1 MFDIASL
8 FISTAM
14 AQEAAATTAPAAA
27 SMDQSTLQTLMRF
40 LPLALVFAVFYF
52 LLIRPQQKQLE
63 KQGQLIKALKKGDKV
78 ILSGGLIGT
87 IQKADNDDYLM
98 VEIAKDVTV
107 KVVRSTVQALVD
119 EKYDDSAKSVSS
131 N

>member
-14 AQEAAATTAPAAA
+14 AQDAAATVAPATAN
-27 SMDQSTLQTLMRF
+27 MDQSTLQTLMRF
-40 LPLALVFAVFYF
+40 LPLFLVFGVFYF
-52 LLIRPQQKQLE
+52 LLIRPQQKQLA
-63 KQGQLIKALKKGDKV
+63 KQGQMIKALKKGDKV

-87 IQKADNDDYLM
+87 VSKADHEDYLM
-98 VEIAKDVTV
+98 VEIAKDVQV
-107 KVVRSTVQALVD
+107 KVVRATIQALVD
-119 EKYDDSAKSVSS
+119 EKYDDDAKGSAS